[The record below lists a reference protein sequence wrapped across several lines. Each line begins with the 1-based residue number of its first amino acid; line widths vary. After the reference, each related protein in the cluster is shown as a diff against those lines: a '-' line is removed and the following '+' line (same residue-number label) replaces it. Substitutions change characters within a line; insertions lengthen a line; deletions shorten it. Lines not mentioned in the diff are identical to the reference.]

1 MTQATS
7 PITPVT
13 SADGGQPA
21 ATRPR
26 RLRARVWLGYLLL
39 VVAIVAGLTLLGASV
54 APPRDPLNARLDQ
67 LTAGLR
73 FDLVQWEIDALTG
86 KLGDLFDN
94 PAAGLSPVEA
104 DTLVRGYITAA
115 QRAGQLEGEIEHI
128 FSDPAVT
135 SPEAATAG
143 QRAELAAIRRQLD
156 EQASA
161 VEAILQGQ
169 LSTIIRQEGL
179 DTAGAVWPPPQMRFT
194 EPPQLLVVSPRDR
207 IQRLRSVDLLADLDT
222 AGRDQLESA
231 VEQQENL
238 SAYVTG
244 IGGYGV
250 FPTMVVDRYGL
261 PWSAE
266 TIAHEWIHTY
276 LAFRPLGWAFLQGGD
291 AITMNETVASIAG
304 DEMGQL
310 LLQAYYPDLVPPPRP
325 PVDERTDAAPDEPD
339 EFDFGR
345 EMHATRVAVDE
356 LLAAGFV
363 DEAESFME
371 ARRQT
376 FIENG
381 YRLRVL
387 NQAYFAFHG
396 SYATGAA
403 ATDPIGPKLERL
415 RELSPSLSD
424 FMHIVSGLTSV
435 AELDGALADQEAL
448 HGGSTQP

>member
-1 MTQATS
+1 MTQASS
-7 PITPVT
+7 PVTPVT
-13 SADGGQPA
+13 SADAGRPA
-21 ATRPR
+21 ATRSR
-26 RLRARVWLGYLLL
+26 RRARVRLGYLLP
-39 VVAIVAGLTLLGASV
+39 VVAVLAGLVLPGASV
-54 APPRDPLNARLDQ
+54 APQRDPLNARLDQ

-86 KLGDLFDN
+86 KVGDLLSN
-94 PAAGLSPVEA
+94 PAAGMSPQQA

-115 QRAGQLEGEIEHI
+115 QRAGQLEGEIERI
-128 FSDPAVT
+128 FSDPAT
-135 SPEAATAG
+135 AAPEAATAG
-143 QRAELAAIRRQLD
+143 QRAELAGIRRQLD
-156 EQASA
+156 EQAST

-169 LSTIIRQEGL
+169 LSEIIRQEGL
-179 DTAGAVWPPPQMRFT
+179 ETTGAVWPPPQMRFT

-222 AGRDQLESA
+222 AGRDQLEST
-231 VEQQENL
+231 VEEQENL

-261 PWSAE
+261 PWTAE

-276 LAFRPLGWAFLQGGD
+276 LAFRPLGWSFLQGGD

-310 LLQAYYPDLVPPPRP
+310 LLQAYYPDLAPPRP
-325 PVDERTDAAPDEPD
+325 HVDEPTDTTADDPD

-363 DEAESFME
+363 DEAEAFME

-376 FIENG
+376 FLENG

-396 SYATGAA
+396 SYATGPA

-415 RELSPSLSD
+415 REFSPSLSY
-424 FMHIVSGLTSV
+424 FLRLASGLTSV
-435 AELDGALADQEAL
+435 AELDQALAELEARQA
-448 HGGSTQP
+448 GAAQP